1 MQKRVV
7 YNFNAHTAT
16 GSAAKNSTDKAVKAS
31 NAISK
36 IKRAFSGK
44 SIKLAVLV
52 VLLFVSLFCTIGS
65 ADWIISQQKNVPN
78 SQDGSANATFKFD
91 DLGLNNH
98 IDIPNVAFSG
108 NPAQANFKTT
118 APNSGRDL
126 PAEVKQN
133 IQYKI
138 KPYNQT
144 SAQSRVS
151 RAPKNAAASTAKNM
165 APAAYANETLP
176 DENFFDG
183 IEWTKQLP
191 TEAGTYAVLITSK
204 VGDVSYGKA
213 IKVFTIAPCPV
224 KIVWSGNQGFTY
236 DGTAH
241 PITAI
246 AYEAAENGTPITGNI
261 LSISLT
267 YKAPGADS
275 TATTAVSEVKN
286 AGTYTATVTITNKN
300 YAISSNETY
309 AKTATTT
316 FKVEQKALTVTAD
329 NKTVTYGNSAPAYTF
344 SCDGLVSTDS
354 AASLGTPEFACS
366 YSTTSTVAGNPYEIK
381 VSGLTNSN
389 YKITYYS
396 GTLTVNKREVTLN
409 WGTTS
414 FVYNGEAQTPNP
426 TANNVVTGNDLGLT
440 VTITG
445 ENITGSSAIN
455 VGTYTAEAA
464 ITNDNYVIAAGNQT
478 ATFTITA
485 RALTLNW
492 GTTSFVYDGK
502 AQTPNPTVNNAVTGD
517 NLWLT
522 VTITGENI
530 TGSPAAAINV
540 GTYTAEAAITNNN
553 YVIAAD
559 NKTTFTIT
567 ARELTLDW
575 GTTSFV
581 YNGEAHTPNPTVN
594 NAVTGDNLGLT
605 ITITENITGSP
616 AAAINVGTYTAEATI
631 TNNNYV
637 IAAGNKT
644 TLTVTPG
651 TITVTVIGKTI
662 SYGDTAPTS
671 YELTCD
677 NADINANISVLG
689 TPKFSCDYTTK
700 SPVGTYPITV
710 SGLTLANYEI
720 ECKPSMLTV
729 EKRKITIVWDNTTFT
744 YNDEAHTPNPTT
756 NNVVN
761 NDNLGLTVTITGE
774 NITGSPAAAIKAGT
788 YTATASITNKN
799 YVIASGSQTSFGI
812 AKLQVKLTGVITRN
826 YISGGYTF
834 NKDLF
839 NGANDTES
847 TDGKVVC
854 YFTAVDSAYSGVDLS
869 GVYNDI
875 TFSSS
880 SRAKNFGNA
889 NGLAATPEN
898 GLFSYKPNEPIKA
911 GSTYLI
917 SGVQLNNNS
926 NFELTTN
933 SFYLKYC
940 TAKIGTDPNAPCYTI
955 EDALAQS
962 GDITLCGGANGDSSY
977 VITAFAKLSPL
988 TGDDFKNYK
997 SDYKYTLSNN
1007 IELAPFENAK
1017 TTNGLINSDSND
1029 RVYSCLCI
1037 PMNLT
1042 LNVSSN
1048 LIIGGA
1054 IGDCGKTTARSV
1066 LYNNGT
1072 INLNSGNIYSYGYI
1086 KGNGLINQASGTTI
1100 TDVFRIHDWLGG
1112 RNSLGIVD
1120 NAPKVFP
1127 LTAYSIHNIA
1137 CKTRIFAGAEYKAY
1151 FYVTTSITNFE
1162 STIIM
1167 VGKEAATQTMFQ
1179 LKNGHVDKS
1188 ASEQKTKP
1196 GTGLSTITG
1205 SNQTV
1210 GQKDIVTL
1218 NGDCTDGTISIT
1230 KSGYTIGTS
1239 KERPIPI
1246 SYMDITVESGDL
1258 KLNNVSY
1265 KFMPGTSLRVGK
1277 NGSLTVGSG
1286 VTTWFYSLEQCIINE
1301 NVIYTNNGTVTPYP
1315 AAFATASGGNIRDRF
1330 DSYLEIDGTATYA
1343 TGSFVSGKICS
1354 TTSEATITINGSTTA
1369 EIYILKTIEYKK
1381 TSFGGSN
1388 VTSAVSSSNAFGN
1401 IQTSNSTF
1409 SADMNMSAGT
1419 YYSRILNDHIVWYSS
1434 IATISFDTNST
1445 TTISPKTGIAIGIN
1459 GYTIS
1464 ASDLSNEPTKEH
1476 YSFAGWYFDKDLT
1489 TEALGQTIFASCTLY
1504 AKWTPITYSITYV
1517 IEYDEGAISSGNVI
1531 NNNPSS
1537 YTIESNFYLSIP
1549 KDGDLKFICWYE
1561 DAGHNSEITQIINKG
1576 GNLTLYG
1583 VFYDSS
1589 LVVFTVEYVT
1599 NNSDYEIA
1607 AQNIKSTEAN
1617 SFRPED
1623 LSLKNNDK
1631 TYAYRFEGWY
1641 TSPDFT
1647 ENSKFT
1653 ELSSSCILY
1662 GKWVEKIHL
1671 DVSIDGSEYLTVRYL
1686 NPGDNGT
1693 VPQVEERTG
1702 YRTNIQAI
1710 AGCVIAD
1717 GKYTVN
1723 EDATIVKIAITYI
1736 KLYSITLSIN
1746 NATIIINGKSY
1757 SASTTIKDIA
1767 VANETI
1773 TYSITFTESDPRTFT
1788 IKAGTTN
1795 IANGTA
1801 NTANA
1806 TFLMPEA
1813 DVTITASSS
1822 SSGDS
1827 CLAEGTLITLADGT
1841 RKKVEDITEN
1851 DMLLVFNH
1859 YTGKYDF
1866 AKVLFNDHTNQP
1878 ARNYTIINLYFS
1890 NGKTVKVV
1898 YEHGFFD
1905 LDENKYVYI
1914 TEQNYSY
1921 YIGHRFYSA
1930 TWDGI
1935 TYSNSIITLDRV
1947 VITNEFVKVYS
1958 PVTAY
1963 HMDYFTEDILSMPG
1977 GIEGIFNIF
1986 EYDEDLKFN
1995 EEKMKHDIEL
2005 YGEFTYED
2013 FKDLV
2018 PEDIFNS
2025 FQTRYFTVAIGKG
2038 NLTMERIK
2046 YYIDRY
2052 GPLMI

>member
-1 MQKRVV
+1 M
-7 YNFNAHTAT
+7 
-16 GSAAKNSTDKAVKAS
+16 
-31 NAISK
+31 
-36 IKRAFSGK
+36 
-44 SIKLAVLV
+44 
-52 VLLFVSLFCTIGS
+52 
-65 ADWIISQQKNVPN
+65 
-78 SQDGSANATFKFD
+78 
-91 DLGLNNH
+91 
-98 IDIPNVAFSG
+98 
-108 NPAQANFKTT
+108 
-118 APNSGRDL
+118 
-126 PAEVKQN
+126 
-133 IQYKI
+133 
-138 KPYNQT
+138 
-144 SAQSRVS
+144 
-151 RAPKNAAASTAKNM
+151 
-165 APAAYANETLP
+165 
-176 DENFFDG
+176 
-183 IEWTKQLP
+183 
-191 TEAGTYAVLITSK
+191 
-204 VGDVSYGKA
+204 
-213 IKVFTIAPCPV
+213 
-224 KIVWSGNQGFTY
+224 
-236 DGTAH
+236 
-241 PITAI
+241 
-246 AYEAAENGTPITGNI
+246 
-261 LSISLT
+261 
-267 YKAPGADS
+267 
-275 TATTAVSEVKN
+275 
-286 AGTYTATVTITNKN
+286 
-300 YAISSNETY
+300 
-309 AKTATTT
+309 
-316 FKVEQKALTVTAD
+316 
-329 NKTVTYGNSAPAYTF
+329 
-344 SCDGLVSTDS
+344 
-354 AASLGTPEFACS
+354 
-366 YSTTSTVAGNPYEIK
+366 
-381 VSGLTNSN
+381 
-389 YKITYYS
+389 
-396 GTLTVNKREVTLN
+396 
-409 WGTTS
+409 
-414 FVYNGEAQTPNP
+414 
-426 TANNVVTGNDLGLT
+426 
-440 VTITG
+440 
-445 ENITGSSAIN
+445 
-455 VGTYTAEAA
+455 
-464 ITNDNYVIAAGNQT
+464 
-478 ATFTITA
+478 
-485 RALTLNW
+485 
-492 GTTSFVYDGK
+492 
-502 AQTPNPTVNNAVTGD
+502 
-517 NLWLT
+517 
-522 VTITGENI
+522 
-530 TGSPAAAINV
+530 
-540 GTYTAEAAITNNN
+540 
-553 YVIAAD
+553 
-559 NKTTFTIT
+559 
-567 ARELTLDW
+567 
-575 GTTSFV
+575 
-581 YNGEAHTPNPTVN
+581 
-594 NAVTGDNLGLT
+594 
-605 ITITENITGSP
+605 
-616 AAAINVGTYTAEATI
+616 
-631 TNNNYV
+631 
-637 IAAGNKT
+637 
-644 TLTVTPG
+644 
-651 TITVTVIGKTI
+651 IGKTI
-662 SYGDTAPTS
+662 SYGDPAPSS

-689 TPKFSCDYTTK
+689 TPNFSCDYTTK
-700 SPVGTYPITV
+700 SPVGEYPITV
-710 SGLTLANYEI
+710 SGLALANYTI
-720 ECKPSMLTV
+720 TCNSGKLTV
-729 EKRKITIVWDNTTFT
+729 NKREVTVSGWNKTSFT
-744 YNDEAHTPNPTT
+744 YNGAEQKPEPSFD
-756 NNVVN
+756 NVVTG
-761 NDNLGLTVTITGE
+761 DDLGLTLTITGE
-774 NITGSPAAAIKAGT
+774 NITGSPAAAINAGT
-788 YTATASITNKN
+788 YTATAKIDNKN
-799 YVIASGSQTSFGI
+799 YLLSGSTSISFAITQLDIEFNGI
-812 AKLQVKLTGVITRN
+812 IECN
-826 YISGGYTF
+826 YVSGGITF
-834 NKDLF
+834 YKELF
-839 NGANDTES
+839 S
-847 TDGKVVC
+847 GK
-854 YFTAVDSAYSGVDLS
+854 FKAVDTAYSSVDLTK
-869 GVYNDI
+869 VQNDI
-875 TFSSS
+875 SSVGK
-880 SRAKNFGNA
+880 AKNFGNA
-889 NGLAATPEN
+889 NGVAVTAEN
-898 GLFSYKPNEPIKA
+898 GLFSYTFGETTKITA

-917 SGVQLNNNS
+917 SDIALKEDS
-926 NFELTTN
+926 NFNLTTN
-933 SFYLKYC
+933 RVYLKYK
-940 TAKIGTDPNAPCYTI
+940 TAKIGTDKNAPCYTI
-955 EDALAQS
+955 EDALAQN
-962 GDITLCGGANGDSSY
+962 GTITLCGGANGDSSY

-1531 NNNPSS
+1531 NNNPTS

>member
-7 YNFNAHTAT
+7 YNFNAQTAT
-16 GSAAKNSTDKAVKAS
+16 ESAAKNSTGKAVKAS
-31 NAISK
+31 NAIGK

-108 NPAQANFKTT
+108 NPAQANFLKT

-126 PAEVKQN
+126 PDEVEQSIKQS
-133 IQYKI
+133 IKYKV

-176 DENFFDG
+176 DEKFFDDS
-183 IEWTKQLP
+183 EWTNKLP
-191 TEAGTYAVLITSK
+191 TEAGTYAVLIISK
-204 VGDVSYGKA
+204 VGNVSYGKA

-224 KIVWSGNQGFTY
+224 RIVWSGNQGFTY

-241 PITAI
+241 PITAT
-246 AYEAAENGTPITGNI
+246 AYKADENGTPIENI

-267 YKAPGADS
+267 YKEPGADS
-275 TATTAVSEVKN
+275 TAATPVTEVKN
-286 AGTYTATVTITNKN
+286 
-300 YAISSNETY
+300 
-309 AKTATTT
+309 
-316 FKVEQKALTVTAD
+316 
-329 NKTVTYGNSAPAYTF
+329 
-344 SCDGLVSTDS
+344 
-354 AASLGTPEFACS
+354 
-366 YSTTSTVAGNPYEIK
+366 
-381 VSGLTNSN
+381 
-389 YKITYYS
+389 
-396 GTLTVNKREVTLN
+396 
-409 WGTTS
+409 
-414 FVYNGEAQTPNP
+414 
-426 TANNVVTGNDLGLT
+426 
-440 VTITG
+440 
-445 ENITGSSAIN
+445 
-455 VGTYTAEAA
+455 
-464 ITNDNYVIAAGNQT
+464 
-478 ATFTITA
+478 
-485 RALTLNW
+485 
-492 GTTSFVYDGK
+492 
-502 AQTPNPTVNNAVTGD
+502 
-517 NLWLT
+517 
-522 VTITGENI
+522 
-530 TGSPAAAINV
+530 
-540 GTYTAEAAITNNN
+540 
-553 YVIAAD
+553 
-559 NKTTFTIT
+559 
-567 ARELTLDW
+567 
-575 GTTSFV
+575 
-581 YNGEAHTPNPTVN
+581 
-594 NAVTGDNLGLT
+594 
-605 ITITENITGSP
+605 
-616 AAAINVGTYTAEATI
+616 
-631 TNNNYV
+631 
-637 IAAGNKT
+637 
-644 TLTVTPG
+644 
-651 TITVTVIGKTI
+651 
-662 SYGDTAPTS
+662 
-671 YELTCD
+671 
-677 NADINANISVLG
+677 
-689 TPKFSCDYTTK
+689 
-700 SPVGTYPITV
+700 
-710 SGLTLANYEI
+710 
-720 ECKPSMLTV
+720 
-729 EKRKITIVWDNTTFT
+729 
-744 YNDEAHTPNPTT
+744 
-756 NNVVN
+756 
-761 NDNLGLTVTITGE
+761 
-774 NITGSPAAAIKAGT
+774 AGT

-812 AKLQVKLTGVITRN
+812 AKLQVNLTGVITRN
-826 YISGGYTF
+826 YISGGYTI

-839 NGANDTES
+839 NGANDPNNTNS
-847 TDGKVVC
+847 KVVC

-875 TFSSS
+875 SFSSS
-880 SRAKNFGNA
+880 SSAKNFGNA
-889 NGLAATPEN
+889 NGLAETPEN
-898 GLFSYKPNEPIKA
+898 GLFSYKFGKPIKA

-917 SGVQLNNNS
+917 SGVQLNSNS
-926 NFELTTN
+926 NFELKNN
-933 SFYLKYC
+933 SIYYKYQ
-940 TAKIGTDPNAPCYTI
+940 TAKIGTGTNATFFTI

-962 GDITLCGGANGDSSY
+962 ETITLCGGANGDSSY

-997 SDYKYTLSNN
+997 SDYKYTLSGKKL
-1007 IELAPFENAK
+1007 IVPFDGENATEVSYNK
-1017 TTNGLINSDSND
+1017 DSYSAGNVNSALILNTAI
-1029 RVYSCLCI
+1029 C
-1037 PMNLT
+1037 LT
-1042 LNVSSN
+1042 LSDNAQLIAGAAIAYSQSS
-1048 LIIGGA
+1048 GSS
-1054 IGDCGKTTARSV
+1054 TAAMNRGV
-1066 LYNNGT
+1066 IMNNGIIT
-1072 INLNSGNIYSYGYI
+1072 VASSCKVMAYGYI
-1086 KGNGLINQASGTTI
+1086 KGSETGQIILENGATAFDALAIYDWPGGSAASSMYK
-1100 TDVFRIHDWLGG
+1100 
-1112 RNSLGIVD
+1112 N
-1120 NAPKVFP
+1120 VFP
-1127 LTAYSIHNIA
+1127 SNAYTMHNIS
-1137 CKTRIFAGAEYKAY
+1137 CYTKIMAGAIYTAKVYVYMKKSFLEKEVNVEQIIVGTQSEKGLFNVSNNLSAMSEEQKANTY
-1151 FYVTTSITNFE
+1151 IEKSVTCYNSEINTKITSTNQRAQD
-1162 STIIM
+1162 STNNKKLNHRDNIKIYGDYSDNSM
-1167 VGKEAATQTMFQ
+1167 AISIEVPVLGTVT
-1179 LKNGHVDKS
+1179 LKNDKNKPLPIGFMDVTICSGIMSLTQSDYLILPGAKLTVNNGGTLTLGNDVDLVALPYSS
-1188 ASEQKTKP
+1188 APT
-1196 GTGLSTITG
+1196 TGGVRYTQYYTANTDG
-1205 SNQTV
+1205 N
-1210 GQKDIVTL
+1210 GKKDGKLIVNGTL
-1218 NGDCTDGTISIT
+1218 NG
-1230 KSGYTIGTS
+1230 SGYNLGGS
-1239 KERPIPI
+1239 I
-1246 SYMDITVESGDL
+1246 STEEAGATLNIVNASGSYVMMYHTDSPYY
-1258 KLNNVSY
+1258 VS
-1265 KFMPGTSLRVGK
+1265 
-1277 NGSLTVGSG
+1277 
-1286 VTTWFYSLEQCIINE
+1286 
-1301 NVIYTNNGTVTPYP
+1301 GTV
-1315 AAFATASGGNIRDRF
+1315 
-1330 DSYLEIDGTATYA
+1330 
-1343 TGSFVSGKICS
+1343 
-1354 TTSEATITINGSTTA
+1354 
-1369 EIYILKTIEYKK
+1369 
-1381 TSFGGSN
+1381 
-1388 VTSAVSSSNAFGN
+1388 NALGN

-1464 ASDLSNEPTKEH
+1464 ASDLSSEPTKEH

-1531 NNNPSS
+1531 NNNPTS

-1773 TYSITFTESDPRTFT
+1773 TYSITFTESDSRTFT

-1813 DVTITASSS
+1813 DVTIQASSTAS
-1822 SSGDS
+1822 
-1827 CLAEGTLITLADGT
+1827 CLIEGTLITLADGT
-1841 RKKVEDITEN
+1841 KKKVEDLTYN
-1851 DMLLVFNH
+1851 DKVLVFNH
-1859 YTGKYDF
+1859 ETGKVEASTLLVNFHSDQIVPVEK
-1866 AKVLFNDHTNQP
+1866 KV
-1878 ARNYTIINLYFS
+1878 INLKFS
-1890 NGKTVKVV
+1890 NGNIIGIVW
-1898 YEHGFFD
+1898 EHGFFEVNLRKYVYIDESNVNNYLGHSFYSGKYVNGEFISEIVTLDSYTITTKAVRIFSPTTVWHFNIFAEDMLSMPADINGVFGIFD
-1905 LDENKYVYI
+1905 LDENFK
-1914 TEQNYSY
+1914 
-1921 YIGHRFYSA
+1921 
-1930 TWDGI
+1930 
-1935 TYSNSIITLDRV
+1935 
-1947 VITNEFVKVYS
+1947 
-1958 PVTAY
+1958 
-1963 HMDYFTEDILSMPG
+1963 
-1977 GIEGIFNIF
+1977 
-1986 EYDEDLKFN
+1986 YDEKA
-1995 EEKMKHDIEL
+1995 MQADIEKYGL
-2005 YGEFTYED
+2005 YTYDDWKDIIPYEVYEAIP
-2013 FKDLV
+2013 FK
-2018 PEDIFNS
+2018 
-2025 FQTRYFTVAIGKG
+2025 YFKVAIGKG
-2038 NLTMERIK
+2038 
-2046 YYIDRY
+2046 YITYDEILRLY
-2052 GPLMI
+2052 NEYIVPHLNQPETQ